1 MKKLMVFTGADWA
14 EITGTPGRDG
24 RIPVAGVDYPIPKDG
39 KTIVGPAG
47 KDGISPS
54 VETIV
59 AAVLK
64 DIQKGK
70 KLTIDHIDGLTGSL
84 GQLKEFLKA
93 GGYRGGGDVIAAG
106 GGISVTVNS
115 NGQKVITNTGSS
127 STIYTETPVGLIDGA
142 NKTYT
147 TLHSITTVLGFNIN
161 GMFIHPA
168 EYSISGAII
177 TFVVAL
183 DASLAGTGFTIVYQ

>member
-1 MKKLMVFTGADWA
+1 MVW
-14 EITGTPGRDG
+14 
-24 RIPVAGVDYPIPKDG
+24 
-39 KTIVGPAG
+39 
-47 KDGISPS
+47 
-54 VETIV
+54 
-59 AAVLK
+59 
-64 DIQKGK
+64 
-70 KLTIDHIDGLTGSL
+70 
-84 GQLKEFLKA
+84 
-93 GGYRGGGDVIAAG
+93 DVIAAG